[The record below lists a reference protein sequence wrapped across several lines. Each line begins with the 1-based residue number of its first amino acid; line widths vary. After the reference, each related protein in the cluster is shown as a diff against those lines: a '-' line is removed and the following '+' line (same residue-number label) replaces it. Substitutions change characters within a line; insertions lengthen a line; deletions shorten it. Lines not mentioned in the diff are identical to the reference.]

1 MLAGSILLGL
11 NSEGILVPFG
21 SWMVKHRTLVY
32 ADDAVIFIHPDI
44 EDVSVVNSL
53 LDPFGRATGPS
64 TIIAK
69 SSILLITCDH
79 IDMNAIR
86 L

>member
-11 NSEGILVPFG
+11 NSEGTLVPFG

-79 IDMNAIR
+79 VDLSAIR

>member
-1 MLAGSILLGL
+1 
-11 NSEGILVPFG
+11 
-21 SWMVKHRTLVY
+21 MVKHRTLLY
-32 ADDAVIFIHPDI
+32 ADDAVIFICPDI

-69 SSILLITCDH
+69 SSILLIIRCYH
-79 IDMNAIR
+79 IDLNAIR
-86 L
+86 LQHTK